1 MRANVIRLVQSS
13 DSEGGDSDSDST
25 QSGSSGRR
33 QETGR
38 EWSATDTGGVYQRAP
53 QVGGTVPRTN
63 LVECP

>member
-38 EWSATDTGGVYQRAP
+38 EWSATDNTAYQRAP
-53 QVGGTVPRTN
+53 QVGGTLPRMN